1 MGSDLDAGIKNNH
14 SEPEPDS
21 LKAETPAAQHPE
33 YYVDNPG
40 LLLQGTYTQVGFDL
54 VITGS
59 GGEQLVIGDYFTFQ
73 PPPNLMFAP
82 GIGISPVMVEGLL
95 VQVQPEYQLAGPA
108 PDDVPMVKIGTV
120 SVKVGNVFRENKT
133 TGEKEALSKGDDL
146 YKGDILSVEG
156 LGGLYAKM
164 TDGTRFNLGANSRA
178 VLKDYA
184 FDPQAETG
192 TFSAHVLQGGFKY
205 KSGLIGKFSA
215 KRGATDNHAT
225 ISTPSAVIGIRGS
238 ELEGNY
244 DPVSLQTTVIH
255 RSGLLTVTDING
267 NNPTVLAVSGNAAT
281 ILIGGNPQFVS
292 QASPQQQAAIQQ
304 ALPPATN
311 EEEVEDTT
319 EEEGEEAQEGEGD
332 EPGEGEETEGEGD
345 EEASEDAEEQS
356 GAEGEEEAEAEE
368 DAQEEEEAEAE
379 EDAQE
384 EKKRPRQK
392 KTLKRKKRRR

>member
-345 EEASEDAEEQS
+345 EEASEHAE
-356 GAEGEEEAEAEE
+356 
-368 DAQEEEEAEAE
+368 
-379 EDAQE
+379 
-384 EKKRPRQK
+384 
-392 KTLKRKKRRR
+392 

>member
-95 VQVQPEYQLAGPA
+95 LQAQPEYQLAGPA

-120 SVKVGNVFRENKT
+120 SVKVGNVFRENKI

-205 KSGLIGKFSA
+205 KSGLIGEFSA

-319 EEEGEEAQEGEGD
+319 EEEGE
-332 EPGEGEETEGEGD
+332 
-345 EEASEDAEEQS
+345 
-356 GAEGEEEAEAEE
+356 
-368 DAQEEEEAEAE
+368 
-379 EDAQE
+379 
-384 EKKRPRQK
+384 
-392 KTLKRKKRRR
+392 